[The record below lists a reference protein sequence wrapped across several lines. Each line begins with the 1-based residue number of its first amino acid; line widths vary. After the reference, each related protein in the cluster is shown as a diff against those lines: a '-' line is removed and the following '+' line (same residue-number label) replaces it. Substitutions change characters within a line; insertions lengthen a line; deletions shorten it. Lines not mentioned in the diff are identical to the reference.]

1 MSDMMRLLSA
11 GRSADPRGIAVLHR
25 RLRAWYRRE
34 RRALP
39 WRGTRDPYRI
49 WVSEVM
55 LQQTQIATAL
65 PFYQGFVDRF
75 PTVADLARA
84 EPDDVLRSW
93 SGLGYYRRARNL
105 HAAAHLVMRDHGGR
119 VPADP
124 EQFARLPGVGRYTL
138 GAVLSMAFDRRLPV
152 LDGNVARVL
161 SRLAA
166 RPWSHRD
173 PRQAR
178 RLWELAERVLPA
190 GNAGDWNQA
199 LMELGATV
207 CVPRGPKCAECP
219 IRALCAAHAANA
231 VGRYPPVAR
240 RAATVRARRAVV
252 EARRGA
258 RWLLAARRG
267 ALLDGLW
274 EPPGV
279 EIAAGDSAPRVRRK
293 LAAELARHGVRGA
306 LARTETLV
314 RHRITHRA
322 IEVEVWRCEVAVA
335 AADAGGARWVDPAR
349 PSVALTGLA
358 RRLMGVASTTR
369 RAARAR
375 AS

>member
-1 MSDMMRLLSA
+1 MRLLSA
-11 GRSADPRGIAVLHR
+11 GRSADPRGIGVLHR

-34 RRALP
+34 RRSLP
-39 WRGTRDPYRI
+39 WRGSRDPYRI
-49 WVSEVM
+49 WVSEIM

-65 PFYQGFVDRF
+65 PFYQAFVDRY

-84 EPDDVLRSW
+84 TPDDVLKSW

-105 HAAAHLVMRDHGGR
+105 HAAARLVMRDHAGQ
-119 VPADP
+119 VPPDP
-124 EQFARLPGVGRYTL
+124 EHFARLPGVGRYTL

-173 PRQAR
+173 PAQAR
-178 RLWELAERVLPA
+178 RLWDLAERVLPA
-190 GNAGDWNQA
+190 REPGDWNQA

-207 CVPRGPKCAECP
+207 CVPRAPRCAECP
-219 IRALCAAHAANA
+219 IRACCAAHAAGA
-231 VGRYPPVAR
+231 VDRFPPVAR
-240 RAATVRARRAVV
+240 RAATVRTRRAVV
-252 EARRGA
+252 VARRGA
-258 RWLLAARRG
+258 RWLLASRRG

-279 EIAAGDSAPRVRRK
+279 EVAPDDSEARVRRR
-293 LAAELARHGVRGA
+293 LAAQLARHGVRGT
-306 LARTETLV
+306 LARSEVRV

-322 IEVEVWRCEVAVA
+322 IEVEVWTCDAGAAPIEVV
-335 AADAGGARWVDPAR
+335 GGARWVDPAR

-358 RRLMGVASTTR
+358 RRLRVAASPR
-369 RAARAR
+369 LRAARAR